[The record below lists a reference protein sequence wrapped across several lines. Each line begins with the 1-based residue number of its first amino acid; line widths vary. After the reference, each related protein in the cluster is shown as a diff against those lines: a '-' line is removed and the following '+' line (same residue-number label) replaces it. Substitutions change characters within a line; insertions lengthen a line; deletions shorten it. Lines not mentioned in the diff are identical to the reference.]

1 MTPEEI
7 LAEAPRVLTQEQRE
21 FYFAS
26 GYVTVE
32 SLIPDDL
39 VERIKEVT
47 AGAVERSASVPESDK
62 DYDLTD
68 DHRAD
73 SPNVRRLK
81 GVDSHHEAYWD
92 FARGL
97 VADLAADL
105 VGPHVVFHHAKL
117 NFKHAGGSHVKKW
130 HQDIPFHPHTNYNMV
145 TIGTLLTD
153 TEVKDGPLV
162 MVPGSN
168 NGPVYDHYD
177 QEGNWVGALSSDDV
191 ATIDED
197 NLAYLTGPAGTVTA
211 HSCRTVHSSPAPR
224 EDAAGRPL
232 LLNVYAA
239 ADAMPYTANP
249 MPTGNSGTVV
259 RGSRARWA
267 HHDPRPSLLPP
278 WSGGS

>member
-1 MTPEEI
+1 MTPEQI
-7 LAEAPRVLTQEQRE
+7 LAEPPMVLTQEQRE
-21 FYFAS
+21 FYFES
-26 GYVTVE
+26 GYLTME
-32 SLIPDDL
+32 SLIPDDV

-47 AGAVERSASVPESDK
+47 AQAVERSVSMAESDK
-62 DYDLTD
+62 DFDLAD

-73 SPNVRRLK
+73 SPKVRRLK
-81 GVDSHHEAYWD
+81 GADSHHEAYWE
-92 FARGL
+92 FARGPI
-97 VADLAADL
+97 ADVAADL
-105 VGPHVVFHHAKL
+105 VGPDVIFHHAKL

-177 QEGNWVGALSSDDV
+177 EEGNWVGALSPEDA
-191 ATIDED
+191 ATIDEN
-197 NLAYLTGPAGTVTA
+197 NLAYLTGPAGTITV
-211 HSCRTVHSSPAPR
+211 HNCRTVHSSPAPS

-232 LLNVYAA
+232 LLNIYAA

-249 MPTGNSGTVV
+249 MPTSHSGTVV

-278 WSGGS
+278 WSVGH